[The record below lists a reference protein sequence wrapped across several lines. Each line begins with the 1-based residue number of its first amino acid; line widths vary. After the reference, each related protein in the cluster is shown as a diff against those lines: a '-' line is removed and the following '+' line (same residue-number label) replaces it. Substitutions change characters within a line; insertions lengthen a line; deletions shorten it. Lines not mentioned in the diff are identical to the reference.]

1 MAKIWLLQEGV
12 PLQGNPL
19 AEKPLPWCVDE
30 LGLRRGYRL
39 PTPREALIIGRSF
52 SPDLSPFGNRRYVI
66 IELEDPETTAY
77 TGDCWRN
84 GYYLVLISVEGLVEK
99 LNRAAAKTMET
110 H

>member
-39 PTPREALIIGRSF
+39 ATLREALIIGRTCAS
-52 SPDLSPFGNRRYVI
+52 DLSPFGHRRYVV

-77 TGDCWRN
+77 ARDCWKN
-84 GYYLVLISVEGLVEK
+84 GYYLVLISVEGLINK
-99 LNRAAAKTMET
+99 LSRADHKMIGT

>member
-19 AEKPLPWCVDE
+19 AEKPLPWCVTE

-39 PTPREALIIGRSF
+39 ATPRETVIIGRTCAA
-52 SPDLSPFGNRRYVI
+52 DLSPFGNRRYVV
-66 IELEDPETTAY
+66 IELEDPETAAY
-77 TGDCWRN
+77 AGDFWRN
-84 GYYLVLISVEGLVEK
+84 GYYLVLISVEGLVNK
-99 LNRAAAKTMET
+99 LSTAVGKTMET